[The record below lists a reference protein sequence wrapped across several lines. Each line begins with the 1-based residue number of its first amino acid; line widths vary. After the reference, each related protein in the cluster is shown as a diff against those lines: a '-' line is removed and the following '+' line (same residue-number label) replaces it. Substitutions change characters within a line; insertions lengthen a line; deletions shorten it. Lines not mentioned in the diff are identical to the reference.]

1 MVDRGEPTTAWE
13 HRVSKDDRVQESNW
27 LTYLLDATDPGPGK
41 APPRVGDALEF
52 RLLRDGREIEAWRM
66 DGQRLGRLPPAETV
80 LLSDR
85 LAEDP
90 AWRHGRI
97 TALVPRPLQGGARIH
112 VRLGA
117 A

>member
-1 MVDRGEPTTAWE
+1 
-13 HRVSKDDRVQESNW
+13 
-27 LTYLLDATDPGPGK
+27 LTYLLDATDPGPGL
-41 APPRVGDALEF
+41 APPQVGDTVEF
-52 RLLRDGREIEAWRM
+52 RLLRNGREIEAWRM
-66 DGQRLGRLPPAETV
+66 DGQRLGRLPPAETA
-80 LLSDR
+80 LLSGR

-112 VRLGA
+112 VRIGA